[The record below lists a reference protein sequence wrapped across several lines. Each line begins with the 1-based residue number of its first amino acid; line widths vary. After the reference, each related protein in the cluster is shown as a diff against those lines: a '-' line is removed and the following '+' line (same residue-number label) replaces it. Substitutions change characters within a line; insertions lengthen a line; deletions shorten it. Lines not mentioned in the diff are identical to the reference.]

1 MFTKLQL
8 ASLLALLVGA
18 AAVTEPGSGIDF
30 NLKSKFGA
38 LTSFGLRKKG
48 PIKVYAVGM
57 YEDISSKAKGFNLR
71 MLMGVSS
78 EKMTNSL
85 KDALKPRC
93 SDEAALVGFESVRR
107 RCAAAPK
114 NGGCYGR

>member
-1 MFTKLQL
+1 MMFAKLQL
-8 ASLLALLVGA
+8 ASLLLPLLVGA
-18 AAVTEPGSGIDF
+18 AAVTEPGSGVDF
-30 NLKSKFGA
+30 NLKSKFGQ

-57 YEDISSKAKGFNLR
+57 YQDLSTKAKGFNLR

-85 KDALKPRC
+85 KAALEPRC
-93 SDEAALVGFESVRR
+93 SDEAALVGFENVMH
-107 RCAAAPK
+107 
-114 NGGCYGR
+114 